1 MVGFGLLGF
10 FMQKFNYPIMP
21 LLLAIILGPVFEKNA
36 RMSLI
41 LSDGD
46 PGIFV
51 SKPISLVFLVLGL
64 GLSHQRFSEKNF
76 SF

>member
-1 MVGFGLLGF
+1 
-10 FMQKFNYPIMP
+10 MQKFDYPIMP

-46 PGIFV
+46 PGIFFR
-51 SKPISLVFLVLGL
+51 KPISLVFLALALLYLISVFLK
-64 GLSHQRFSEKNF
+64 RT
-76 SF
+76 SFFRKPGSA